1 MMKRYRYNLYAHK
14 GKSFGQDVLMQL
26 TAQNWPKFKL
36 DNKLKHVK
44 TEDLSSA
51 KWRKKYLV
59 APSNNQYVFSLK
71 FDNKDFIVTKD
82 FQVTKNVSLDFD
94 ADYQEIVNKWKVYKM
109 SELANELIKII

>member
-1 MMKRYRYNLYAHK
+1 MMKRYIDTICIHK

-59 APSNNQYVFSLK
+59 A
-71 FDNKDFIVTKD
+71 
-82 FQVTKNVSLDFD
+82 
-94 ADYQEIVNKWKVYKM
+94 
-109 SELANELIKII
+109 